1 MVRETVSII
10 MPAYNASA
18 TIEQAVN
25 SVIDQDFKDWHL
37 YIIDDASHDNTFEL
51 AGKFQDE
58 RITVIKTE
66 ITKASR
72 NQEILHLIYVKAI
85 MLPL

>member
-37 YIIDDASHDNTFEL
+37 Y
-51 AGKFQDE
+51 
-58 RITVIKTE
+58 
-66 ITKASR
+66 
-72 NQEILHLIYVKAI
+72 
-85 MLPL
+85 